1 MLGEGAE
8 GVVSRAR
15 DRRSGK
21 EVALKWIRG
30 DGPDGHGPP
39 DRRALAMEA
48 GCLRACRGHP
58 SIIGIDGVAADPKT
72 GDVHLVLELIEGGLS
87 LRDSDYMWRTLSE
100 DAIRGMMRQL
110 FGAAKKVHSLGFIHR
125 DIKSENILVCPLGE
139 LKLCDFGSATR
150 KKPDGKPHQACPVG
164 TLQYNAPELLD
175 GNWYYGPAVD
185 MWGLGC
191 VMAELLSGE
200 RLFQAES
207 EYEMTAEMSEL
218 RDRMTSAAGKLD
230 LECLKDLSEDGRDV
244 LTGLLAFCP
253 EKRLTAVE
261 ALEHRWLTTPR
272 QPWIDD
278 FA

>member
-1 MLGEGAE
+1 
-8 GVVSRAR
+8 
-15 DRRSGK
+15 
-21 EVALKWIRG
+21 
-30 DGPDGHGPP
+30 
-39 DRRALAMEA
+39 MEA

-58 SIIGIDGVAADPKT
+58 SIIGIHGVAADPKT
-72 GDVHLVLELIEGGLS
+72 GDVHLILELIEGGLS
-87 LRDSDYMWRTLSE
+87 LRDSFWETLSE

-110 FGAAKKVHSLGFIHR
+110 IGAAKKVHDLDFIHR

-150 KKPDGKPHQACPVG
+150 KKSNGKPHQPCPVG

-175 GNWYYGPAVD
+175 GNWYYGSAID

-218 RDRMTSAAGKLD
+218 RDRMISAAGKLD
-230 LECLKDLSEDGRDV
+230 PECLKDLSEDGHDLLR
-244 LTGLLAFCP
+244 GLLTFCP
-253 EKRLTAVE
+253 EKRLTAEE
-261 ALEHRWLTTPR
+261 ALEHRW
-272 QPWIDD
+272 
-278 FA
+278 FNKEVFN